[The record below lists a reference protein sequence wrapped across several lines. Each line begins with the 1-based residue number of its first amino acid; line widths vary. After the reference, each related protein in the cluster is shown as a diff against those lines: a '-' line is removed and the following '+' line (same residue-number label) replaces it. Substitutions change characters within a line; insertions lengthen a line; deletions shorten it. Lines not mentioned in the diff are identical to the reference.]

1 MKASEKTKENQ
12 DEKRPKPVFQE
23 SSSLYPNLIDL
34 ETELSPPPY
43 ADPNPP
49 LLPQILCFVQTI
61 GTPLSLLLRMS
72 MMTSWGKNYALCGG
86 AFRLTHRT
94 DPRGKRTALHKDQA
108 CDTLDNCSKNR
119 YSNTHAKQLRKALT
133 RYAIQMQPI
142 TAAIIT
148 VLKLTKTLIH
158 KHSSEDTS
166 VFQVNIVIFCYAY
179 FSLSLAVL
187 LRLVITFDIHF
198 CGKDKTQQ
206 SQEIKSVI
214 PPKENIREHR
224 RYEDHVVLVQMFLE
238 NGEQRNCRSTGQVL
252 QIDEQKTHTLSSWSS
267 LFKYSSKP
275 LLSEYYIINEIKVK
289 MSPGYEARDSL
300 LSAFTFY
307 FIT

>member
-166 VFQVNIVIFCYAY
+166 VFQETGTLGIDNSLQMIDHIFVSFLLVVAHTLTVIQQANMHTHTYTA
-179 FSLSLAVL
+179 
-187 LRLVITFDIHF
+187 
-198 CGKDKTQQ
+198 GK
-206 SQEIKSVI
+206 
-214 PPKENIREHR
+214 EHR

-238 NGEQRNCRSTGQVL
+238 NGEQRNCRSTGLRFEPRCYKL
-252 QIDEQKTHTLSSWSS
+252 QTQFNRLTH
-267 LFKYSSKP
+267 KP
-275 LLSEYYIINEIKVK
+275 
-289 MSPGYEARDSL
+289 
-300 LSAFTFY
+300 
-307 FIT
+307 